1 MDLLEWIVNGSTAV
15 AACAVLMHPRYA
27 DVGQDEEEDAVT
39 AAAAAATKQR
49 GWQSKQSHCLGCKT
63 CQKLNS

>member
-1 MDLLEWIVNGSTAV
+1 MDLLEWIVIRSTAV
-15 AACAVLMHPRYA
+15 AACAVLMRPRNA
-27 DVGQDEEEDAVT
+27 EMGQGEEEDAVT
-39 AAAAAATKQR
+39 AAAAAAAKQR